1 MAEENN
7 EMRAGGSGLVQVKTA
22 VGTLEAQERERNA
35 HLAPKK
41 FEKSTLAG
49 YVLAVFNE
57 NKDHRMSSGV
67 EEDLLDN
74 LRRRVGEYS
83 PTKLGEIKR
92 QNGSAIFA
100 EITGVKC
107 RNAESWLSDVFSP
120 DDEKSWS
127 LNATPVPEIPAEA
140 EAQVAQVAQ
149 AFAVQEA
156 SKAMQSGQQVSQQQV
171 QQIQAESQ
179 KLLARVLKEKLQAET
194 DKRVR
199 NMERK
204 MYDQLLEGE
213 WDKVLDSFLFDLTTF
228 PAAIMKGP
236 IVRMRKTR
244 KWEISEDGTSELV
257 IGREPRPVF
266 ERVSPFDFF
275 PSPLAKDGTGPGAMV
290 ERLWLTRSALEDMK
304 EFPGYSKTTIE
315 RLLKDAATLGTELIM
330 DSVETER
337 RDLERR
343 GEDMDA
349 SSNRDSVQ
357 GLEFHGNVPGS
368 LLIEHGI
375 KEDNNGKSIRLGKEY
390 SAEVILVAN
399 EVIYV
404 SLNPDKL
411 DRHPYSST
419 SWSKMAGAF
428 WGEGVP
434 QLLKPVQDVC
444 NASLRALVNNMGF
457 ASGPQCSVTDIDRIP
472 LNEEL
477 SDIYPFKVW
486 QWTNERN
493 MTADPIKFFMI
504 PSNANE
510 LYSVY
515 ENFKKQA
522 DDDSGIPAYSYGNE
536 RTAGAGRT
544 ASGLSMLMT
553 GASRGI
559 KKVIRNVHRD
569 VIRQSLERLYDWNM
583 QFDDDPSIKGDAD
596 IVAVGA
602 VAVLT
607 REQASSRRLEL
618 LNMASNPT
626 DMQLFG
632 LKNRANL
639 WRQTL
644 DTLEFDGSSMLLT
657 DEEIEELEKTNQ
669 DQAQQVAQAQSE
681 AAQAEAEETKA
692 DIEVKL
698 GELKVKQQKADQDY
712 EIELAKLEQAEAEA
726 DSAEIQAV
734 ADREIAA
741 KDKKDSAKKEKK
753 K

>member
-1 MAEENN
+1 MAEETQ

-22 VGTLEAQERERNA
+22 AGTLAAQERERQA
-35 HLAPKK
+35 HLPPKK
-41 FEKSTLAG
+41 YEKSTLAG
-49 YVLAVFNE
+49 FVQSVYDE
-57 NKDHRMSSGV
+57 NKDHRDSEGI
-67 EEDLLDN
+67 DDTLLDN

-83 PTKLGEIKR
+83 PEKLTEIKK
-92 QNGSAIFA
+92 QNGSAIFG

-107 RNAESWLSDVFSP
+107 RNAEAWLSDVFSP

-127 LNATPVPEIPAEA
+127 LNATPVPELPTEA
-140 EAQVAQVAQ
+140 EAQVAEVAQ
-149 AFAVQEA
+149 AFAMQKMTEA
-156 SKAMQSGQQVSQQQV
+156 SQAGQRVTPQQGMQLMQ
-171 QQIQAESQ
+171 ESQ
-179 KLLARVLKEKLQAET
+179 KLIEKFVLDKLTSET

-199 NMERK
+199 NMERL
-204 MYDQLLEGE
+204 MYDQLLEAE
-213 WDKVLDSFLFDLTTF
+213 WDKTLDAFLFDLTTF
-228 PAAIMKGP
+228 PTAIMKGP
-236 IVRMRKTR
+236 IIRMRKTR
-244 KWEISEDGTSELV
+244 KWQILDDGTSELIV
-257 IGREPRPVF
+257 GREPRPVF

-275 PSPLAKDGTGPGAMV
+275 PSPLAKDASGPGAMI

-304 EFPGYSKTTIE
+304 EYEGYNNDAIDE
-315 RLLKDAATLGTELIM
+315 ILKDSTTMATGLTM
-330 DSVETER
+330 DSTESER

-349 SSNRDSVQ
+349 SANRDSVH
-357 GLEFHGNVPGS
+357 GLEFHGNVPGE

-375 KEDNNGKSIRLGKEY
+375 TEDNTGKKIRLGKEY
-390 SAEVILVAN
+390 SAEIIMVSGRV
-399 EVIYV
+399 VYV

-428 WGEGVP
+428 WGEAVP
-434 QLLKPVQDVC
+434 QLLAPVQDVC

-457 ASGPQCSVTDIDRIP
+457 SSGPQVAVTDIDRIP
-472 LNEEL
+472 LNEDL
-477 SDIYPFKVW
+477 TDVYPFKLW
-486 QWTNERN
+486 QFTNERN
-493 MTADPIKFFMI
+493 MTADPVKFFLI

-522 DDDSGIPAYSYGNE
+522 DDDSGIPAYAYGNE

-583 QFDDDPSIKGDAD
+583 QFSDDPKIKGDAD

-607 REQASSRRLEL
+607 REQASQRRLEL
-618 LNMASNPT
+618 LNMSQNPI
-626 DMQLFG
+626 DLQLFG
-632 LKNRANL
+632 LKNRAEL

-644 DTLEFDGSSMLLT
+644 DTLEFDGGSLILT
-657 DEEIEELEKTNQ
+657 DDEVDELQKTQ
-669 DQAQQVAQAQSE
+669 DQQQAQVAEAQAA
-681 AAQAEAEETKA
+681 AAQAEQQEAQTDIQVKIEELKLKQQDSERDY
-692 DIEVKL
+692 DIELRKL
-698 GELKVKQQKADQDY
+698 DQQA
-712 EIELAKLEQAEAEA
+712 AEA
-726 DSAEIQAV
+726 DSAEIQAI

-741 KDKKDSAKKEKK
+741 AEKK
-753 K
+753 PEKKGSKK